1 MLRQH
6 PSTNVMAR
14 LEAYDK
20 TSQKSCPAYG
30 MGTYIDGESTEATD
44 TVKSSSCIQIIGYKC
59 QNPGNAIS
67 TYGLL
72 SDLGLDQVQ
81 HP

>member
-1 MLRQH
+1 MQWQGWTVYSR
-6 PSTNVMAR
+6 
-14 LEAYDK
+14 
-20 TSQKSCPAYG
+20 TSQESCPVYG
-30 MGTYIDGESTEATD
+30 MRTYMDRELTEATD
-44 TVKSSSCIQIIGYKC
+44 TVKSSSCIWIIGDNL

-72 SDLGLDQVQ
+72 ADLGLYQLQ